1 MTFYYYYY
9 DYVIHL
15 YNIGRPYVRI
25 WSLHG
30 PTKPYTVNEGQSVA
44 FVCDARSVTEV
55 EPTVTWYNPQGVGE
69 YSCTGLI
76 AYVNFPL

>member
-9 DYVIHL
+9 DYFIHF

-25 WSLHG
+25 LSNLG
-30 PTKPYTVNEGQSVA
+30 PTKLYTVNEGQSVGFRCIA
-44 FVCDARSVTEV
+44 HSVTED
-55 EPTVTWYNPQGVGE
+55 ETTLTWYNPQGVGE